1 MTILLV
7 EDEQRVAS
15 FVRVGLEEEGHHVV
29 WESNGTTGL
38 SSAFEQLF
46 DLVLLDVR
54 LPDLSGIEVCRRLR
68 LHDPGLPILM
78 LTALDAVEDR
88 VNGLQA
94 GADDYLPKPFAFE
107 ELLARINALT
117 RRARYHSNESRFQDG
132 GLKLDPVSRTCSY
145 EQVPMDL
152 TQKEFDLLSYF
163 LARKNDVVSRED
175 IHREVW
181 GHDFDRG
188 TNLIDVYVGYIRRKL
203 QDAGCT
209 AKVVSIRGVGY
220 KYEPTLTS

>member
-1 MTILLV
+1 MLILFV
-7 EDEQRVAS
+7 EDEPRVAS
-15 FVRVGLEEEGHHVV
+15 FVQVGLEEEGYLVR
-29 WESNGTTGL
+29 WESTGASGL
-38 SSAFEQLF
+38 ARAFEQLF

-54 LPDLSGIEVCRRLR
+54 LPDLSGLDVCRRLR

-88 VNGLQA
+88 VKGLEA

-107 ELLARINALT
+107 ELLARIRALT
-117 RRARYHSNESRFQDG
+117 RRVRYRSNETRFRDG
-132 GLKLDPVSRTCSY
+132 PLRLDPVARTCRCIDRPL
-145 EQVPMDL
+145 EL
-152 TQKEFDLLSYF
+152 THKEFDLLAYF

-181 GHDFDRG
+181 GLDFDRS

-203 QDAGCT
+203 QEAGC
-209 AKVVSIRGVGY
+209 ASRLVAVRGVGY
-220 KYEPTLTS
+220 RYEPGE